1 MTDDLGLA
9 GRIAI
14 VTGAASGIGRATAL
28 LLARLGCV
36 VTAADRDA
44 AGAAETARQGAEGRI
59 APAVFDLADSAACRE
74 LVETTAQTYGR
85 LDILVNAAALMIRQ
99 PIEEV
104 GDDAIDRQMRVN
116 VAGPFHLCRAAHAAM
131 APQGR
136 GRIVLFASQGA
147 QTGGYVGSAIYAAT
161 KAGVIALAKSF
172 ARAWAPEGITV
183 NVVSPGAADTPMLH
197 DGVAPDALARFLA
210 TIPLG
215 RAATPEEVARCVAF
229 LASDWAGYVTGH
241 TLDVNGGQLM
251 R

>member
-9 GRIAI
+9 GRIAV

-28 LLARLGCV
+28 LLARLGCI

-44 AGAAETARQGAEGRI
+44 AGADETARQGADGRI
-59 APAVFDLADSAACRE
+59 APAVFDLAEPASCRE
-74 LVETTAQTYGR
+74 LIETTIQAYGR

-99 PIEEV
+99 PIDEV

-116 VAGPFHLCRAAHAAM
+116 LAGPFHLCRAAHAAM

-147 QTGGYVGSAIYAAT
+147 HTGGYVGSAVYAAT

-172 ARAWAPEGITV
+172 ARAWAPDGLTV
-183 NVVSPGAADTPMLH
+183 NVVSPGAADTPMLR